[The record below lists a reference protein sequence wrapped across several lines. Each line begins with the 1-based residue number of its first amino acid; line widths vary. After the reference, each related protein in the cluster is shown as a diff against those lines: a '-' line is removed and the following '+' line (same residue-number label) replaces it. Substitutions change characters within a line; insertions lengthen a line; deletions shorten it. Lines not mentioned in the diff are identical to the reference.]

1 MADKSLTSE
10 THPKH
15 YLMHKYWGR
24 KAHNLIHELIVRNSK
39 PGDLVLDPFIGSG
52 VTLIEANKAGRK
64 SIGFDLNPISELM
77 TGVTLSDVDPGK
89 VQLRGQ
95 KILDSIPKEL
105 RQLSESICD
114 SCNGMVSYS
123 NCVWAN
129 GVLVKVKYHCDTCG
143 TKTRVPNTSDLK
155 NLKKAENLLKST
167 ISSDP
172 KLIPNPE
179 LFKYVR
185 RSGVTHLTG
194 LFTPRNLLQ
203 VSYIN
208 VEISKVRDLEVKR
221 ALQIAFTSMLPNV
234 SRMIPA
240 DAEKVT
246 GKSGWQISKF
256 WVPKIHTDK
265 DVASSFKLRLDKV
278 VSGLREI
285 QPLKTDSPFEIHIE
299 DSGNM
304 KRIKTGSVNL
314 VIADPPYGDSISYLA
329 LSMFWNAWIHPKV
342 DYGSEV
348 IIDSNRN
355 KGLEEYRRG
364 LETVFKEIRRVVRLD
379 GKLIVTFNNRHMK
392 YWRPLIE
399 SIHSAGFKLSKFDW
413 VDQAVR
419 SGTQGINHANT
430 LHGDFIYTFIPLEQA
445 AQPKRTADGEQVL
458 AKVLKNLFKSS
469 YLVTTADVYRKLV
482 PKLINEMAFTDSEG
496 KEIDIDNLLNKYCK
510 FEANPDGVRN
520 LSGWVQKVRN
530 S

>member
-1 MADKSLTSE
+1 MAEKSLTSE

-24 KAHNLIHELIVRNSK
+24 KAHNLIHDLIIRNSK

-52 VTLIEANKAGRK
+52 VTLIEANKSGRRA
-64 SIGFDLNPISELM
+64 IGFDLNPISELM
-77 TGVTLSDVDPGK
+77 AGVTLSNVDPDLVK
-89 VQLRGQ
+89 MRGE
-95 KILDSIPKEL
+95 KILNAMPEEL
-105 RQLSESICD
+105 KKLTESHCN
-114 SCNGMVSYS
+114 SCNKIVKFS
-123 NCVWAN
+123 NCVWVN
-129 GVLVKVKYHCDTCG
+129 GELARVKYHCSNCG
-143 TKTRVPNTSDLK
+143 TVTRMPNAADLK
-155 NLKKAENLLKST
+155 NLKKATSLLAST
-167 ISSDP
+167 LRAKP
-172 KLIPNPE
+172 ELIPNPE
-179 LFKYVR
+179 LFKFVR

-208 VEISKVRDLEVKR
+208 QEISKIRDREVKR

-240 DAEKVT
+240 DLDKVT

-265 DVASSFKLRLDKV
+265 DVATSFKLRLDKV
-278 VSGLREI
+278 VNGLKEI
-285 QPLKTDSPFEIHIE
+285 QSLKTDTPFEIHIQ

-304 KRIKTGSVNL
+304 ERVRSGTVNL

-329 LSMFWNAWIHPKV
+329 LSMFWNAWIHPEV

-348 IIDSNRN
+348 IIDSNRS
-355 KGLEEYRRG
+355 KGLEEYRLG
-364 LETVFKEIRRVVRLD
+364 LERVFGEIRRVLRID
-379 GKLIVTFNNRHMK
+379 GKLVVTFNNRHMK

-399 SIHSAGFKLSKFDW
+399 SIDLAGFRLSKFDW

-430 LHGDFIYTFIPLEQA
+430 LHGDFIYTYVPLRGA
-445 AQPKRTADGEQVL
+445 PKAKSSVDGE
-458 AKVLKNLFKSS
+458 KVLTNVLKDLFNDRRMA
-469 YLVTTADVYRKLV
+469 TTADIYRKLI
-482 PKLINEMAFTDSEG
+482 PKLINEMAFTDSSG
-496 KEIDIDNLLNKYCK
+496 HEIDIDELLNKYCY
-510 FEANPDGVRN
+510 FEPNAKGERN
-520 LSGWVQKVRN
+520 LSGWVLKAKI